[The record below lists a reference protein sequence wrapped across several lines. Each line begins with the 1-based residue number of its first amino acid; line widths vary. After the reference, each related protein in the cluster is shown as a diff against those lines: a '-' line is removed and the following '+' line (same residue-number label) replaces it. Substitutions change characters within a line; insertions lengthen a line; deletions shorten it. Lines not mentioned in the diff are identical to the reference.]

1 MAGELNF
8 FGCRTCHGISQRSS
22 SSKTPSGAAAFV
34 VGSWWAIHHLLQ
46 RLLGLRGGSRWS
58 PSSFTDTRNLGIS
71 LRTDSI
77 EHLLLC
83 PMNLKKKGKEPPT
96 PSPLS
101 RGVRSSR
108 DPSFFFVFKGTPS
121 APSQFEW
128 RGCSLREI
136 GKNT

>member
-8 FGCRTCHGISQRSS
+8 FWCRTCHGISQRSS

-83 PMNLKKKGKEPPT
+83 PMNLKKRERAPHPVPPQ
-96 PSPLS
+96 P
-101 RGVRSSR
+101 RGALV
-108 DPSFFFVFKGTPS
+108 T
-121 APSQFEW
+121 
-128 RGCSLREI
+128 
-136 GKNT
+136 